1 MKQMEHSYKGEE
13 KFLVNDL
20 KTIVSKARSKAFA
33 AVNYSLVERNWR
45 IGKRIVEEEQNG
57 EARAEYGK
65 HIIEVASAALT
76 EEFGKGFSETN
87 LINFKKFFLLF
98 KELEIHQTVSEEFR
112 KQVLHLLP
120 WSHYERLIRVEDKK
134 AREWYAKEAYEQGW
148 SFRTLN
154 RNINTLYYERLL
166 MSKKKQPV
174 VNEMQDK
181 TKAYQQDKLEYI
193 KSPVVLEFLG
203 LPEDTSL
210 AESKLETAI
219 INNLEKFLMEMGK
232 GYALV
237 ARQQHIRTE
246 ENDYYID
253 LVFYNYLIKSFILV
267 DLKVNRITYQDVGQM
282 DMYLQMYDKMKKG
295 PDDNPTIGI
304 ILCTETD
311 SDVARYSTL
320 AKNDQMF
327 AAKYKLYLPDKEDL
341 RREIERQKELYLM
354 AHPEETGI
362 SVTNGYAQPDSCF
375 MFAYDLEQDKLLWR
389 SADQSYNS
397 MNFVVKGDVILCGY
411 GFTAED
417 DYLYQINRNTGEI
430 LDRLELKKMPDLL
443 VEQDGKLYV
452 HTYSYDYVIDF

>member
-1 MKQMEHSYKGEE
+1 MKEPGKKYNDEE
-13 KFLVNDL
+13 NMLVNDL
-20 KTIVSKARSKAFA
+20 RSIVSKARSKAFA

-45 IGKRIVEEEQNG
+45 IGQRIVEEEQNG
-57 EARAEYGK
+57 ALRAKYGK
-65 HIIEVASAALT
+65 HVIEVASAALT

-87 LINFKKFFLLF
+87 IMNFKKFYLKF
-98 KELEIHQTVSEEFR
+98 KELTIPQTVSEEFK
-112 KQVLHLLP
+112 KQKQQTLSDELSSHFQKGQTPPAQFELRLLP

-134 AREWYAKEAYEQGW
+134 AREWYAKEAFNEGW
-148 SFRTLN
+148 SYRTLN

-282 DMYLQMYDKMKKG
+282 DMYLQMYDKIKKG
-295 PDDNPTIGI
+295 TDDNPTIGI

-354 AHPEETGI
+354 AHPEE
-362 SVTNGYAQPDSCF
+362 N
-375 MFAYDLEQDKLLWR
+375 DK
-389 SADQSYNS
+389 
-397 MNFVVKGDVILCGY
+397 
-411 GFTAED
+411 E
-417 DYLYQINRNTGEI
+417 
-430 LDRLELKKMPDLL
+430 
-443 VEQDGKLYV
+443 
-452 HTYSYDYVIDF
+452 

>member
-1 MKQMEHSYKGEE
+1 MKQPRKKYNDEDNM
-13 KFLVNDL
+13 LVNDL
-20 KTIVSKARSKAFA
+20 RSIVSKARSKAFA

-45 IGKRIVEEEQNG
+45 IGQRIVEQEQNG
-57 EARAEYGK
+57 ASRAEYGK
-65 HIIEVASAALT
+65 HVIEIASAALT

-87 LINFKKFFLLF
+87 IMNFKKFYLKF
-98 KELEIHQTVSEEFR
+98 KELTIPQTLSEEFK
-112 KQVLHLLP
+112 KQKHQTLSDESSLLPQKGQTQSAQFELRLLP

-134 AREWYAKEAYEQGW
+134 AREWYAKEAFEQGW

-166 MSKKKQPV
+166 ISKKKQPV

-203 LPEDTSL
+203 LPEDTFL

-354 AHPEETGI
+354 AHPEE
-362 SVTNGYAQPDSCF
+362 N
-375 MFAYDLEQDKLLWR
+375 DK
-389 SADQSYNS
+389 
-397 MNFVVKGDVILCGY
+397 
-411 GFTAED
+411 E
-417 DYLYQINRNTGEI
+417 
-430 LDRLELKKMPDLL
+430 
-443 VEQDGKLYV
+443 
-452 HTYSYDYVIDF
+452 

>member
-1 MKQMEHSYKGEE
+1 MKEPGKKYNDEDNI
-13 KFLVNDL
+13 LVNDL
-20 KTIVSKARSKAFA
+20 RSIVSKARSKAFA

-45 IGKRIVEEEQNG
+45 IGQRIVEEEQNG
-57 EARAEYGK
+57 ASRAEYGK
-65 HIIEVASAALT
+65 HVIEVASAALT
-76 EEFGKGFSETN
+76 KEFGKGFSETN
-87 LINFKKFFLLF
+87 IMNFKKFYLKF
-98 KELEIHQTVSEEFR
+98 KELTIPQTLSEEFK
-112 KQVLHLLP
+112 KQKHQTLSDESSLLPQKGQTQSTQSELRLLP

-134 AREWYAKEAYEQGW
+134 AREWYAKEAFEQGW

-166 MSKKKQPV
+166 MSKKKRPV
-174 VNEMQDK
+174 VDEMQDK

-327 AAKYKLYLPDKEDL
+327 EAKYKLYLPDKEDL

-354 AHPEETGI
+354 AHPEE
-362 SVTNGYAQPDSCF
+362 N
-375 MFAYDLEQDKLLWR
+375 DK
-389 SADQSYNS
+389 
-397 MNFVVKGDVILCGY
+397 
-411 GFTAED
+411 E
-417 DYLYQINRNTGEI
+417 
-430 LDRLELKKMPDLL
+430 
-443 VEQDGKLYV
+443 
-452 HTYSYDYVIDF
+452 

>member
-1 MKQMEHSYKGEE
+1 MKEPE
-13 KFLVNDL
+13 KKYNDEDNMLVNDL
-20 KTIVSKARSKAFA
+20 RSIVSKARSKAFA

-45 IGKRIVEEEQNG
+45 IGQRIVEQEQNG
-57 EARAEYGK
+57 ASRAEYGK
-65 HIIEVASAALT
+65 HVIEVASAALT
-76 EEFGKGFSETN
+76 EEFGKGFSYTN
-87 LINFKKFFLLF
+87 IANYKRFYLTFSDLQIL
-98 KELEIHQTVSEEFR
+98 QTLSEEFK
-112 KQVLHLLP
+112 KQKHQTLSDESSLLPQKGQTPPAQSELRLLP

-134 AREWYAKEAYEQGW
+134 AREWYAKEAFEQGW

-304 ILCTETD
+304 ILCSETD

-354 AHPEETGI
+354 AHPEE
-362 SVTNGYAQPDSCF
+362 N
-375 MFAYDLEQDKLLWR
+375 DK
-389 SADQSYNS
+389 
-397 MNFVVKGDVILCGY
+397 
-411 GFTAED
+411 E
-417 DYLYQINRNTGEI
+417 
-430 LDRLELKKMPDLL
+430 
-443 VEQDGKLYV
+443 
-452 HTYSYDYVIDF
+452 

>member
-1 MKQMEHSYKGEE
+1 MKQPGKKYNDEDNM
-13 KFLVNDL
+13 LVNDL
-20 KTIVSKARSKAFA
+20 RSIVSKARSKAFA

-45 IGKRIVEEEQNG
+45 IGQRIVEQEQNG
-57 EARAEYGK
+57 ASRAEYGK
-65 HIIEVASAALT
+65 HVIEVASAALT
-76 EEFGKGFSETN
+76 KEFGKGFSETN
-87 LINFKKFFLLF
+87 IMNFKKFYLKF
-98 KELEIHQTVSEEFR
+98 KELTIPQTVSEEFK
-112 KQVLHLLP
+112 KQKHQTLSDEFSLLPQKGQTQSAQFELRLLP

-134 AREWYAKEAYEQGW
+134 AREWYAKEAFEQGW

-174 VNEMQDK
+174 VDEMQDK

-354 AHPEETGI
+354 AHPEE
-362 SVTNGYAQPDSCF
+362 N
-375 MFAYDLEQDKLLWR
+375 DK
-389 SADQSYNS
+389 
-397 MNFVVKGDVILCGY
+397 
-411 GFTAED
+411 E
-417 DYLYQINRNTGEI
+417 
-430 LDRLELKKMPDLL
+430 
-443 VEQDGKLYV
+443 
-452 HTYSYDYVIDF
+452 

>member
-1 MKQMEHSYKGEE
+1 MKEPE
-13 KFLVNDL
+13 KKYNDEDNMLVNDL
-20 KTIVSKARSKAFA
+20 RSIVSKARSKAFA

-45 IGKRIVEEEQNG
+45 IGQRIVEQEQNG
-57 EARAEYGK
+57 ASRAEYGK
-65 HIIEVASAALT
+65 HVIEIASAALT
-76 EEFGKGFSETN
+76 KEFGKGFSETN
-87 LINFKKFFLLF
+87 IMNFKKFYLKF
-98 KELEIHQTVSEEFR
+98 KELTIPQTLSEEFK
-112 KQVLHLLP
+112 KQKQQTLSAESSLFPQKGQTAPAQSELRLLP

-134 AREWYAKEAYEQGW
+134 AREWYAKEAFEQGW
-148 SFRTLN
+148 SYRTLN

-166 MSKKKQPV
+166 MSTKKQPV
-174 VNEMQDK
+174 VKEMQDK

-354 AHPEETGI
+354 AHPEE
-362 SVTNGYAQPDSCF
+362 N
-375 MFAYDLEQDKLLWR
+375 EK
-389 SADQSYNS
+389 
-397 MNFVVKGDVILCGY
+397 
-411 GFTAED
+411 E
-417 DYLYQINRNTGEI
+417 
-430 LDRLELKKMPDLL
+430 
-443 VEQDGKLYV
+443 
-452 HTYSYDYVIDF
+452 

>member
-1 MKQMEHSYKGEE
+1 MKEPGKKYNDEDNM
-13 KFLVNDL
+13 LVNDL
-20 KTIVSKARSKAFA
+20 RSIVSKARSKAFA

-45 IGKRIVEEEQNG
+45 IGQRIVEQEQNG
-57 EARAEYGK
+57 ASRAEYGK
-65 HIIEVASAALT
+65 HVIEVASAALT
-76 EEFGKGFSETN
+76 EEFGKGFSYTN
-87 LINFKKFFLLF
+87 IANYKRFYLTFNNLQIL
-98 KELEIHQTVSEEFR
+98 QTVSEEFNNPIQQTLPAKSSAPHKEDKAESTQSELR
-112 KQVLHLLP
+112 LLP

-134 AREWYAKEAYEQGW
+134 AREWYAKEAFNEGW
-148 SFRTLN
+148 SYRTLN

-166 MSKKKQPV
+166 MSKKKRPV
-174 VNEMQDK
+174 VDEMQDK

-282 DMYLQMYDKMKKG
+282 DMYLQMYDKKKKG
-295 PDDNPTIGI
+295 SDDNPTIGI

-354 AHPEETGI
+354 AHPEE
-362 SVTNGYAQPDSCF
+362 N
-375 MFAYDLEQDKLLWR
+375 DK
-389 SADQSYNS
+389 
-397 MNFVVKGDVILCGY
+397 
-411 GFTAED
+411 E
-417 DYLYQINRNTGEI
+417 
-430 LDRLELKKMPDLL
+430 
-443 VEQDGKLYV
+443 
-452 HTYSYDYVIDF
+452 

>member
-1 MKQMEHSYKGEE
+1 MKEPE
-13 KFLVNDL
+13 KKYNDEDNMLVNDL
-20 KTIVSKARSKAFA
+20 RSIVSKARSKAFA

-45 IGKRIVEEEQNG
+45 IGQRIVEEEQNG
-57 EARAEYGK
+57 TSRAEYGK
-65 HIIEVASAALT
+65 HVIEVASAALT
-76 EEFGKGFSETN
+76 KEFGKGFSYTN
-87 LINFKKFFLLF
+87 IANYKRFYLTFSDLQIL
-98 KELEIHQTVSEEFR
+98 QTVSEEFK
-112 KQVLHLLP
+112 KQKHQTLSDESSLLPQKGQTQPAQFELRLLP

-134 AREWYAKEAYEQGW
+134 AREWYAKEAFNEGW
-148 SFRTLN
+148 SYRTLN

-166 MSKKKQPV
+166 MSTKKQPV
-174 VNEMQDK
+174 VDEMQDK

-210 AESKLETAI
+210 AESKLEIAI

-354 AHPEETGI
+354 AHPEE
-362 SVTNGYAQPDSCF
+362 N
-375 MFAYDLEQDKLLWR
+375 DK
-389 SADQSYNS
+389 
-397 MNFVVKGDVILCGY
+397 
-411 GFTAED
+411 E
-417 DYLYQINRNTGEI
+417 
-430 LDRLELKKMPDLL
+430 
-443 VEQDGKLYV
+443 
-452 HTYSYDYVIDF
+452 

>member
-1 MKQMEHSYKGEE
+1 MKQPGKKYNDEDNM
-13 KFLVNDL
+13 LVNDL
-20 KTIVSKARSKAFA
+20 RSIVSKARSKAFA

-45 IGKRIVEEEQNG
+45 IGQRIVEQEQNG
-57 EARAEYGK
+57 ASRAEYGK
-65 HIIEVASAALT
+65 HVIEIASAALT

-87 LINFKKFFLLF
+87 IMNFKKFYLKF
-98 KELEIHQTVSEEFR
+98 KELTIPQTLSEEFK
-112 KQVLHLLP
+112 KQKHQTLSDESSLLPQKGQTQSAQFELRLLP

-134 AREWYAKEAYEQGW
+134 AREWYAKEAFEQGW

-166 MSKKKQPV
+166 ISKKKQPV

-210 AESKLETAI
+210 AESKLETAV

-327 AAKYKLYLPDKEDL
+327 AAKYKLYLPNEEDL

-354 AHPEETGI
+354 AHP
-362 SVTNGYAQPDSCF
+362 
-375 MFAYDLEQDKLLWR
+375 DK
-389 SADQSYNS
+389 
-397 MNFVVKGDVILCGY
+397 
-411 GFTAED
+411 
-417 DYLYQINRNTGEI
+417 
-430 LDRLELKKMPDLL
+430 
-443 VEQDGKLYV
+443 
-452 HTYSYDYVIDF
+452 

>member
-1 MKQMEHSYKGEE
+1 MKQPGKKYNDEDNM
-13 KFLVNDL
+13 LVNDL
-20 KTIVSKARSKAFA
+20 RSIVSKARSKAFA

-45 IGKRIVEEEQNG
+45 IGQRIVEQEQNG
-57 EARAEYGK
+57 ASRAEYGK
-65 HIIEVASAALT
+65 HVIEIASAALT
-76 EEFGKGFSETN
+76 EEFGKGFSYTN
-87 LINFKKFFLLF
+87 IANYKRFYLTFNNLQIL
-98 KELEIHQTVSEEFR
+98 QTVSEEFNNPIQQTPPAKSSAPHKEDKAESAQSELR
-112 KQVLHLLP
+112 FLP
-120 WSHYERLIRVEDKK
+120 WSHYERLIRVEDKQ
-134 AREWYAKEAYEQGW
+134 AREWYAKEAFNEGW
-148 SFRTLN
+148 SYRTLN

-354 AHPEETGI
+354 AHPKENNKE
-362 SVTNGYAQPDSCF
+362 
-375 MFAYDLEQDKLLWR
+375 
-389 SADQSYNS
+389 
-397 MNFVVKGDVILCGY
+397 
-411 GFTAED
+411 
-417 DYLYQINRNTGEI
+417 
-430 LDRLELKKMPDLL
+430 
-443 VEQDGKLYV
+443 
-452 HTYSYDYVIDF
+452 

>member
-1 MKQMEHSYKGEE
+1 MKQLNKKYNDKDNM
-13 KFLVNDL
+13 LVNDL
-20 KTIVSKARSKAFA
+20 RSIVNKARSKAFA
-33 AVNYSLVERNWR
+33 AVNHSLVERNWR
-45 IGKRIVEEEQNG
+45 IGQRIVEEEQNG
-57 EARAEYGK
+57 ASRAEYGK
-65 HIIEVASAALT
+65 HVIEVASAALT
-76 EEFGKGFSETN
+76 KEFGKGFSETN
-87 LINFKKFFLLF
+87 IMNFKKFYLKF
-98 KELEIHQTVSEEFR
+98 KELTIPQTLSEEFK
-112 KQVLHLLP
+112 KQKHQTLSDESSLLPQKGQTQSAQFELRLLP

-134 AREWYAKEAYEQGW
+134 AREWYAKEAFEQGW

-341 RREIERQKELYLM
+341 KREIERQKELYLM
-354 AHPEETGI
+354 AHPEE
-362 SVTNGYAQPDSCF
+362 N
-375 MFAYDLEQDKLLWR
+375 DK
-389 SADQSYNS
+389 
-397 MNFVVKGDVILCGY
+397 
-411 GFTAED
+411 E
-417 DYLYQINRNTGEI
+417 
-430 LDRLELKKMPDLL
+430 
-443 VEQDGKLYV
+443 
-452 HTYSYDYVIDF
+452 

>member
-1 MKQMEHSYKGEE
+1 MKEPGKKYNDEE
-13 KFLVNDL
+13 NMLVNDL
-20 KTIVSKARSKAFA
+20 RTIVSKARSKAFA

-45 IGKRIVEEEQNG
+45 IGQRIVEEEQNG
-57 EARAEYGK
+57 ASRAEYGK
-65 HIIEVASAALT
+65 HVIEVASAALT

-87 LINFKKFFLLF
+87 IMNFKKFYLKF
-98 KELEIHQTVSEEFR
+98 KELTIPQTVSEEFK
-112 KQVLHLLP
+112 KQKQQTLSDELSSHFQKGQTPPAQFELRLLP

-134 AREWYAKEAYEQGW
+134 AREWYAKEAFEQGW

-354 AHPEETGI
+354 AHPEE
-362 SVTNGYAQPDSCF
+362 N
-375 MFAYDLEQDKLLWR
+375 DK
-389 SADQSYNS
+389 
-397 MNFVVKGDVILCGY
+397 
-411 GFTAED
+411 E
-417 DYLYQINRNTGEI
+417 
-430 LDRLELKKMPDLL
+430 
-443 VEQDGKLYV
+443 
-452 HTYSYDYVIDF
+452 

>member
-98 KELEIHQTVSEEFR
+98 KELEIHQTVSEEFK
-112 KQVLHLLP
+112 KQKQQTLSDELSSHFQKGQTPPAQSELRLLP

-134 AREWYAKEAYEQGW
+134 AREWYAKEAFEQGW

-174 VNEMQDK
+174 VDEMQDN

-354 AHPEETGI
+354 AHPEE
-362 SVTNGYAQPDSCF
+362 N
-375 MFAYDLEQDKLLWR
+375 DK
-389 SADQSYNS
+389 
-397 MNFVVKGDVILCGY
+397 
-411 GFTAED
+411 E
-417 DYLYQINRNTGEI
+417 
-430 LDRLELKKMPDLL
+430 
-443 VEQDGKLYV
+443 
-452 HTYSYDYVIDF
+452 

>member
-1 MKQMEHSYKGEE
+1 MKEPGKKYNDEDNM
-13 KFLVNDL
+13 LVNDL
-20 KTIVSKARSKAFA
+20 RSIVSKARSKAFA

-45 IGKRIVEEEQNG
+45 IGQSIVEEEQNG
-57 EARAEYGK
+57 ASRAEYGK
-65 HIIEVASAALT
+65 HVIEVASAALT
-76 EEFGKGFSETN
+76 KEFGKGFSETN
-87 LINFKKFFLLF
+87 IMNFKKFYLKF
-98 KELEIHQTVSEEFR
+98 KELTIPQTVSEEFK
-112 KQVLHLLP
+112 KQKHQTLSDESSLLPQKGQTQPAQFELRLLP

-134 AREWYAKEAYEQGW
+134 AREWYAKEAFEQGW
-148 SFRTLN
+148 SYRTLN

-166 MSKKKQPV
+166 MSTKKQPV
-174 VNEMQDK
+174 VDEMQDK

-354 AHPEETGI
+354 AHPEE
-362 SVTNGYAQPDSCF
+362 N
-375 MFAYDLEQDKLLWR
+375 DK
-389 SADQSYNS
+389 
-397 MNFVVKGDVILCGY
+397 
-411 GFTAED
+411 E
-417 DYLYQINRNTGEI
+417 
-430 LDRLELKKMPDLL
+430 
-443 VEQDGKLYV
+443 
-452 HTYSYDYVIDF
+452 

>member
-1 MKQMEHSYKGEE
+1 MKEPGKKYNDEE
-13 KFLVNDL
+13 NMLVNDL
-20 KTIVSKARSKAFA
+20 RSIVSKARSKAFA

-45 IGKRIVEEEQNG
+45 IGQRIVEEEQNG
-57 EARAEYGK
+57 ASRAEYGK
-65 HIIEVASAALT
+65 HVIEVASAALT
-76 EEFGKGFSETN
+76 KEFGKGFSETN
-87 LINFKKFFLLF
+87 IMNFKKFYLKF
-98 KELEIHQTVSEEFR
+98 KELTIPQTLSEEFK
-112 KQVLHLLP
+112 KQKHQTLSDESSLLPQKGQTQPAQFELRLLP

-134 AREWYAKEAYEQGW
+134 AREWYAKEAFNEGW
-148 SFRTLN
+148 SYRTLN

-166 MSKKKQPV
+166 MSTKKQPV
-174 VNEMQDK
+174 VDEMQDK

-341 RREIERQKELYLM
+341 RREIERQKELYLT
-354 AHPEETGI
+354 AHPEE
-362 SVTNGYAQPDSCF
+362 N
-375 MFAYDLEQDKLLWR
+375 DK
-389 SADQSYNS
+389 
-397 MNFVVKGDVILCGY
+397 
-411 GFTAED
+411 E
-417 DYLYQINRNTGEI
+417 
-430 LDRLELKKMPDLL
+430 
-443 VEQDGKLYV
+443 
-452 HTYSYDYVIDF
+452 

>member
-1 MKQMEHSYKGEE
+1 MKQPGKKYNDEANM
-13 KFLVNDL
+13 LVNDL
-20 KTIVSKARSKAFA
+20 RSIVNKARSKAFA

-120 WSHYERLIRVEDKK
+120 WSHYERLIRIEDKR
-134 AREWYAKEAYEQGW
+134 ARDWYAKEAFEQGW
-148 SFRTLN
+148 SYRTLS

-166 MSKKKQPV
+166 MSKDKAPV
-174 VNEMQDK
+174 EKEMKEKTNEF
-181 TKAYQQDKLEYI
+181 QQDKLEYI
-193 KSPVVLEFLG
+193 KSPVVMEFLG
-203 LPEDTSL
+203 LPSDSSL
-210 AESKLETAI
+210 KESKLESAI
-219 INNLEKFLMEMGK
+219 IDNLEKFLMEMGK

-354 AHPEETGI
+354 AHPEE
-362 SVTNGYAQPDSCF
+362 N
-375 MFAYDLEQDKLLWR
+375 DK
-389 SADQSYNS
+389 
-397 MNFVVKGDVILCGY
+397 
-411 GFTAED
+411 E
-417 DYLYQINRNTGEI
+417 
-430 LDRLELKKMPDLL
+430 
-443 VEQDGKLYV
+443 
-452 HTYSYDYVIDF
+452 

>member
-1 MKQMEHSYKGEE
+1 MKEPGKKYNDEDNM
-13 KFLVNDL
+13 LVNDL
-20 KTIVSKARSKAFA
+20 RSIVSKARSKAFA

-45 IGKRIVEEEQNG
+45 IGQRIVEQEQNG
-57 EARAEYGK
+57 ASRAEYGK
-65 HIIEVASAALT
+65 HVIEIASAALT

-87 LINFKKFFLLF
+87 IMNFKKFYLKF
-98 KELEIHQTVSEEFR
+98 KELTIPQTVSEEFK
-112 KQVLHLLP
+112 KQKHQTLSDEFSLPPQKGQTQSAQFELRLLP

-134 AREWYAKEAYEQGW
+134 AREWYAKEAFEQGW

-354 AHPEETGI
+354 AHPEE
-362 SVTNGYAQPDSCF
+362 N
-375 MFAYDLEQDKLLWR
+375 DK
-389 SADQSYNS
+389 
-397 MNFVVKGDVILCGY
+397 
-411 GFTAED
+411 E
-417 DYLYQINRNTGEI
+417 
-430 LDRLELKKMPDLL
+430 
-443 VEQDGKLYV
+443 
-452 HTYSYDYVIDF
+452 

>member
-1 MKQMEHSYKGEE
+1 MKEPSKKYNDEDNM
-13 KFLVNDL
+13 LVNDL
-20 KTIVSKARSKAFA
+20 RSIVSKARSKAFA

-45 IGKRIVEEEQNG
+45 IGQRIVEEEQNG
-57 EARAEYGK
+57 TSRAEYGK
-65 HIIEVASAALT
+65 HVIEVASAALT
-76 EEFGKGFSETN
+76 KEFGKGFSYTN
-87 LINFKKFFLLF
+87 IANYKRFYLTFSDLQIL
-98 KELEIHQTVSEEFR
+98 QTVSEEFK
-112 KQVLHLLP
+112 KQKHQTLSDESSLLPQKGQTPPAQFELRFLP

-134 AREWYAKEAYEQGW
+134 AREWYAKEAFEQGW

-174 VNEMQDK
+174 VDEMQDK

-354 AHPEETGI
+354 AHPEE
-362 SVTNGYAQPDSCF
+362 N
-375 MFAYDLEQDKLLWR
+375 DK
-389 SADQSYNS
+389 
-397 MNFVVKGDVILCGY
+397 
-411 GFTAED
+411 E
-417 DYLYQINRNTGEI
+417 
-430 LDRLELKKMPDLL
+430 
-443 VEQDGKLYV
+443 
-452 HTYSYDYVIDF
+452 

>member
-1 MKQMEHSYKGEE
+1 MKEPSKKYNDEDNM
-13 KFLVNDL
+13 LVNDL
-20 KTIVSKARSKAFA
+20 RSIVSKARSKAFA

-45 IGKRIVEEEQNG
+45 IGQRIVEQEQNG
-57 EARAEYGK
+57 ASRAEYGK
-65 HIIEVASAALT
+65 HVIEIASAALT
-76 EEFGKGFSETN
+76 EEFGKGFSYTN
-87 LINFKKFFLLF
+87 IANYKRFYLTFNNLQIL
-98 KELEIHQTVSEEFR
+98 QTVSEEFK
-112 KQVLHLLP
+112 KQKHQTLSDESSLLPQKWQTQPAQFELRLLP

-134 AREWYAKEAYEQGW
+134 AREWYAKEAFEQGW
-148 SFRTLN
+148 SYRTLN

-166 MSKKKQPV
+166 MSTKKQPV
-174 VNEMQDK
+174 VDEMQDK

-354 AHPEETGI
+354 AHPEE
-362 SVTNGYAQPDSCF
+362 N
-375 MFAYDLEQDKLLWR
+375 DK
-389 SADQSYNS
+389 
-397 MNFVVKGDVILCGY
+397 
-411 GFTAED
+411 E
-417 DYLYQINRNTGEI
+417 
-430 LDRLELKKMPDLL
+430 
-443 VEQDGKLYV
+443 
-452 HTYSYDYVIDF
+452 

>member
-1 MKQMEHSYKGEE
+1 MKEPE
-13 KFLVNDL
+13 KKYNDEDNMLVNDL
-20 KTIVSKARSKAFA
+20 RSIVSKARSKAFA

-45 IGKRIVEEEQNG
+45 IGQRIVEEEQNG
-57 EARAEYGK
+57 TSRAEYGK
-65 HIIEVASAALT
+65 HVIEVASAALT
-76 EEFGKGFSETN
+76 KEFGKGFSYTN
-87 LINFKKFFLLF
+87 IANYKRFYLTFSDLQIL
-98 KELEIHQTVSEEFR
+98 QTVSEEFK
-112 KQVLHLLP
+112 KQKHQTLSDESSLLPQKGQTPPAQFELRFLP

-134 AREWYAKEAYEQGW
+134 AREWYAKEAFEQGW
-148 SFRTLN
+148 SYRTLN
-154 RNINTLYYERLL
+154 HNINTLYYERLL
-166 MSKKKQPV
+166 MSTKKQPV
-174 VNEMQDK
+174 VDEMQDK

-354 AHPEETGI
+354 AHPEE
-362 SVTNGYAQPDSCF
+362 N
-375 MFAYDLEQDKLLWR
+375 DK
-389 SADQSYNS
+389 
-397 MNFVVKGDVILCGY
+397 
-411 GFTAED
+411 E
-417 DYLYQINRNTGEI
+417 
-430 LDRLELKKMPDLL
+430 
-443 VEQDGKLYV
+443 
-452 HTYSYDYVIDF
+452 

>member
-1 MKQMEHSYKGEE
+1 MKQLNKKYNDEDNM
-13 KFLVNDL
+13 LVNDL
-20 KTIVSKARSKAFA
+20 RSIVSKARSKAFA

-45 IGKRIVEEEQNG
+45 IGQRIVEEEQNG
-57 EARAEYGK
+57 ASRAEYGK
-65 HIIEVASAALT
+65 HVIEVASAALT
-76 EEFGKGFSETN
+76 KEFGKGFSETN
-87 LINFKKFFLLF
+87 IMNFKKFYLKF
-98 KELEIHQTVSEEFR
+98 KELTIHQTLSEEFK
-112 KQVLHLLP
+112 KQKQQTLSAESSLFPQKGQTQSIQSELRLLP
-120 WSHYERLIRVEDKK
+120 WSHYERLIRVGDKK
-134 AREWYAKEAYEQGW
+134 AREWYAKEAFEQGW

-354 AHPEETGI
+354 AHPEE
-362 SVTNGYAQPDSCF
+362 N
-375 MFAYDLEQDKLLWR
+375 DK
-389 SADQSYNS
+389 
-397 MNFVVKGDVILCGY
+397 
-411 GFTAED
+411 E
-417 DYLYQINRNTGEI
+417 
-430 LDRLELKKMPDLL
+430 
-443 VEQDGKLYV
+443 
-452 HTYSYDYVIDF
+452 

>member
-1 MKQMEHSYKGEE
+1 MKQLNKKYNDEDNM
-13 KFLVNDL
+13 LVNDL
-20 KTIVSKARSKAFA
+20 RSIVSKARSKAFA

-45 IGKRIVEEEQNG
+45 IGQRIVEQEQNG
-57 EARAEYGK
+57 ASRAEYGK
-65 HIIEVASAALT
+65 HVIEIASAALT
-76 EEFGKGFSETN
+76 EEFGKGFSYTN
-87 LINFKKFFLLF
+87 IANYKRFYLTFNNLQIL
-98 KELEIHQTVSEEFR
+98 QTVSEEFNNPIQQTLPAKSSAPHKEDKAESAQSELR
-112 KQVLHLLP
+112 LLP
-120 WSHYERLIRVEDKK
+120 WSHYERLIRVEDKQ
-134 AREWYAKEAYEQGW
+134 AREWYAKEAFNEGW
-148 SFRTLN
+148 SYRTLN

-327 AAKYKLYLPDKEDL
+327 AAKYKLYLPNEEDL
-341 RREIERQKELYLM
+341 RREIERQKELFLM
-354 AHPEETGI
+354 AHLDE
-362 SVTNGYAQPDSCF
+362 N
-375 MFAYDLEQDKLLWR
+375 DK
-389 SADQSYNS
+389 
-397 MNFVVKGDVILCGY
+397 IL
-411 GFTAED
+411 
-417 DYLYQINRNTGEI
+417 
-430 LDRLELKKMPDLL
+430 
-443 VEQDGKLYV
+443 
-452 HTYSYDYVIDF
+452 

>member
-1 MKQMEHSYKGEE
+1 MKQLNKKYNDEDNM
-13 KFLVNDL
+13 LVNDL
-20 KTIVSKARSKAFA
+20 RSIVSKARSKAFA

-45 IGKRIVEEEQNG
+45 IGQRIVEQEQNG
-57 EARAEYGK
+57 ASRAEYGK
-65 HIIEVASAALT
+65 HVIEVASVALT
-76 EEFGKGFSETN
+76 EEFGKGFSYTN
-87 LINFKKFFLLF
+87 IANYKRFYLTFNDLQIL
-98 KELEIHQTVSEEFR
+98 QTVSEEFNNPIQQTQPAKSSAPYKEDKAASAQSELR
-112 KQVLHLLP
+112 LLP

-134 AREWYAKEAYEQGW
+134 AREWYAKEAFEQGW

-166 MSKKKQPV
+166 MSTKKQPV
-174 VNEMQDK
+174 VKEMQDK

-354 AHPEETGI
+354 AHPEE
-362 SVTNGYAQPDSCF
+362 N
-375 MFAYDLEQDKLLWR
+375 EK
-389 SADQSYNS
+389 
-397 MNFVVKGDVILCGY
+397 
-411 GFTAED
+411 E
-417 DYLYQINRNTGEI
+417 
-430 LDRLELKKMPDLL
+430 
-443 VEQDGKLYV
+443 
-452 HTYSYDYVIDF
+452 

>member
-1 MKQMEHSYKGEE
+1 MKQMEHSYKGGE

-87 LINFKKFFLLF
+87 IRTFRKFFLIF
-98 KELEIHQTVSEEFR
+98 RNLEIQQTVSAESNLP
-112 KQVLHLLP
+112 KQQTLSDNLSSHFQKGQTPPAQFKLRLLP
-120 WSHYERLIRVEDKK
+120 WSHYERLIRIEDKR
-134 AREWYAKEAYEQGW
+134 ARDWYAKEAFKQGW
-148 SFRTLN
+148 SYRTLS

-166 MSKKKQPV
+166 MSKDKAPV
-174 VNEMQDK
+174 EKEMKEKTNEF
-181 TKAYQQDKLEYI
+181 QQDKLEYI
-193 KSPVVLEFLG
+193 KSPVVMEFLG
-203 LPEDTSL
+203 LPSDSSL
-210 AESKLETAI
+210 KESKLESAI
-219 INNLEKFLMEMGK
+219 IDNLEKFLMEMGK

-354 AHPEETGI
+354 AHPEE
-362 SVTNGYAQPDSCF
+362 N
-375 MFAYDLEQDKLLWR
+375 DK
-389 SADQSYNS
+389 
-397 MNFVVKGDVILCGY
+397 
-411 GFTAED
+411 E
-417 DYLYQINRNTGEI
+417 
-430 LDRLELKKMPDLL
+430 
-443 VEQDGKLYV
+443 
-452 HTYSYDYVIDF
+452 

>member
-1 MKQMEHSYKGEE
+1 MKQLNKKYNDEDNM
-13 KFLVNDL
+13 LVNDL
-20 KTIVSKARSKAFA
+20 RSIVSKARSKAFA

-45 IGKRIVEEEQNG
+45 IGQRIVEQEQNG
-57 EARAEYGK
+57 ASRAEYGK
-65 HIIEVASAALT
+65 HVIEVASAALT
-76 EEFGKGFSETN
+76 EEFGKGFSYTN
-87 LINFKKFFLLF
+87 IANYKRFYLTFNDLQIL
-98 KELEIHQTVSEEFR
+98 QTVSEEFNNPIQQTLPAKSSAPYKEDKAKSAQSELR
-112 KQVLHLLP
+112 LLP

-134 AREWYAKEAYEQGW
+134 AREWYTKEAFEQGW

-166 MSKKKQPV
+166 MSTKKQPV
-174 VNEMQDK
+174 VDEMQDK

-341 RREIERQKELYLM
+341 RREIERQKELFLI
-354 AHPEETGI
+354 AHPEE
-362 SVTNGYAQPDSCF
+362 N
-375 MFAYDLEQDKLLWR
+375 EK
-389 SADQSYNS
+389 
-397 MNFVVKGDVILCGY
+397 
-411 GFTAED
+411 E
-417 DYLYQINRNTGEI
+417 
-430 LDRLELKKMPDLL
+430 
-443 VEQDGKLYV
+443 
-452 HTYSYDYVIDF
+452 

>member
-1 MKQMEHSYKGEE
+1 MKQMEPSYKGEE

-76 EEFGKGFSETN
+76 EEFEKGFSVTTLRVFRRFYLKFNN
-87 LINFKKFFLLF
+87 LQI
-98 KELEIHQTVSEEFR
+98 QRTVSVEFNASIQQTPSEELSNNLQHVQ
-112 KQVLHLLP
+112 KAGIHLLP
-120 WSHYERLIRVEDKK
+120 WSHYELLIRIEDKQ
-134 AREWYAKEAYEQGW
+134 ARDWYAKEAFEQGW
-148 SFRTLN
+148 SYRTLS

-166 MSKKKQPV
+166 MSKDKAPV
-174 VNEMQDK
+174 EKEMKEKTNEFQK
-181 TKAYQQDKLEYI
+181 DKLEYI
-193 KSPVVLEFLG
+193 KSPVVMEFLG
-203 LPEDTSL
+203 LPSDSSL
-210 AESKLETAI
+210 KESKLESAI
-219 INNLEKFLMEMGK
+219 IDNLEKFLMEMGK

-304 ILCTETD
+304 ILCAETD

-327 AAKYKLYLPDKEDL
+327 AAKYKLYLPNEEDL
-341 RREIERQKELYLM
+341 RREIERQKELYFM
-354 AHPEETGI
+354 AHP
-362 SVTNGYAQPDSCF
+362 
-375 MFAYDLEQDKLLWR
+375 DK
-389 SADQSYNS
+389 
-397 MNFVVKGDVILCGY
+397 
-411 GFTAED
+411 
-417 DYLYQINRNTGEI
+417 
-430 LDRLELKKMPDLL
+430 
-443 VEQDGKLYV
+443 
-452 HTYSYDYVIDF
+452 

>member
-1 MKQMEHSYKGEE
+1 MKEPGKKYNDEDNM
-13 KFLVNDL
+13 LVNDL
-20 KTIVSKARSKAFA
+20 RSIVSKARSKAFA

-45 IGKRIVEEEQNG
+45 IGLRIVEQEQNG
-57 EARAEYGK
+57 ASRAEYGK
-65 HIIEVASAALT
+65 HVIEIASAALT

-87 LINFKKFFLLF
+87 IMNFKKFYLKF
-98 KELEIHQTVSEEFR
+98 KELTIPQTVSEEFK
-112 KQVLHLLP
+112 KQKHQTLSDEFSLPPQKGQTQSAQFELRLLP

-134 AREWYAKEAYEQGW
+134 AREWYAKEAFKQGW

-354 AHPEETGI
+354 AHPEE
-362 SVTNGYAQPDSCF
+362 N
-375 MFAYDLEQDKLLWR
+375 DK
-389 SADQSYNS
+389 
-397 MNFVVKGDVILCGY
+397 
-411 GFTAED
+411 E
-417 DYLYQINRNTGEI
+417 
-430 LDRLELKKMPDLL
+430 
-443 VEQDGKLYV
+443 
-452 HTYSYDYVIDF
+452 

>member
-1 MKQMEHSYKGEE
+1 MKQPRKKYNDEDNM
-13 KFLVNDL
+13 LVNDL
-20 KTIVSKARSKAFA
+20 RSIVSKARSKAFA

-45 IGKRIVEEEQNG
+45 IGQRIVEEEQNG
-57 EARAEYGK
+57 ASRAEYGK
-65 HIIEVASAALT
+65 HVIEVASAALT

-87 LINFKKFFLLF
+87 IMNFKKFYLKF
-98 KELEIHQTVSEEFR
+98 KELTIPQTVSEEFK
-112 KQVLHLLP
+112 KQKQQTLSDELSSHFQKGQTLPAQFELRLLP

-134 AREWYAKEAYEQGW
+134 AREWYAKEAFNEGW
-148 SFRTLN
+148 SYRTLN

-166 MSKKKQPV
+166 MSTKKQPV
-174 VNEMQDK
+174 VDEMQDK

-354 AHPEETGI
+354 AHPEE
-362 SVTNGYAQPDSCF
+362 N
-375 MFAYDLEQDKLLWR
+375 DK
-389 SADQSYNS
+389 
-397 MNFVVKGDVILCGY
+397 
-411 GFTAED
+411 E
-417 DYLYQINRNTGEI
+417 
-430 LDRLELKKMPDLL
+430 
-443 VEQDGKLYV
+443 
-452 HTYSYDYVIDF
+452 

>member
-1 MKQMEHSYKGEE
+1 MKEPGKKYNDEDNM
-13 KFLVNDL
+13 LVNDL
-20 KTIVSKARSKAFA
+20 RSIVSKARSKAFA

-45 IGKRIVEEEQNG
+45 IGQRIVEEEQNG
-57 EARAEYGK
+57 ASRAEYGK
-65 HIIEVASAALT
+65 HVIEVASAALT
-76 EEFGKGFSETN
+76 KEFGKGFSETN
-87 LINFKKFFLLF
+87 IMNFKKLYLKF
-98 KELEIHQTVSEEFR
+98 KELTIPQTVSEEFK
-112 KQVLHLLP
+112 KQKHQTLSDESSLLPQKGQTQPAQFELRLLP

-134 AREWYAKEAYEQGW
+134 AREWYAKEAFEQGW
-148 SFRTLN
+148 SYRTLN

-166 MSKKKQPV
+166 MSTKKQPV
-174 VNEMQDK
+174 VDEMQDK

-354 AHPEETGI
+354 AHPEE
-362 SVTNGYAQPDSCF
+362 N
-375 MFAYDLEQDKLLWR
+375 DK
-389 SADQSYNS
+389 
-397 MNFVVKGDVILCGY
+397 
-411 GFTAED
+411 E
-417 DYLYQINRNTGEI
+417 
-430 LDRLELKKMPDLL
+430 
-443 VEQDGKLYV
+443 
-452 HTYSYDYVIDF
+452 

>member
-1 MKQMEHSYKGEE
+1 MKEPSKKYNDEDNM
-13 KFLVNDL
+13 LVNDL
-20 KTIVSKARSKAFA
+20 RSIVSKARSKAFA

-45 IGKRIVEEEQNG
+45 IGKRIVEQEQNG
-57 EARAEYGK
+57 ASRAEYGK
-65 HIIEVASAALT
+65 HVIEIASAALT
-76 EEFGKGFSETN
+76 EEFGKGFSYTN
-87 LINFKKFFLLF
+87 IANYKRFYLTFNNLQIL
-98 KELEIHQTVSEEFR
+98 QTVSEEFK
-112 KQVLHLLP
+112 KQKHQTLSDESSLLPQKDQTQSIQSELRLLP

-134 AREWYAKEAYEQGW
+134 AREWYAKEAFNEGW
-148 SFRTLN
+148 SYRTLN

-174 VNEMQDK
+174 VDEMQDK

-354 AHPEETGI
+354 AHPEE
-362 SVTNGYAQPDSCF
+362 N
-375 MFAYDLEQDKLLWR
+375 DK
-389 SADQSYNS
+389 
-397 MNFVVKGDVILCGY
+397 
-411 GFTAED
+411 E
-417 DYLYQINRNTGEI
+417 
-430 LDRLELKKMPDLL
+430 
-443 VEQDGKLYV
+443 
-452 HTYSYDYVIDF
+452 

>member
-1 MKQMEHSYKGEE
+1 MKEPGKKYNDEDNM
-13 KFLVNDL
+13 LVNDL
-20 KTIVSKARSKAFA
+20 RSIVSKARSKAFA

-45 IGKRIVEEEQNG
+45 IGQRIVEQEQNG
-57 EARAEYGK
+57 ASRAEYGK
-65 HIIEVASAALT
+65 HIIEIASAALT
-76 EEFGKGFSETN
+76 EEFGKGFSYTN
-87 LINFKKFFLLF
+87 IANYKRFYLTFNNLQIL
-98 KELEIHQTVSEEFR
+98 QTVSEEFK
-112 KQVLHLLP
+112 KQKHQTLSDESSLLP
-120 WSHYERLIRVEDKK
+120 QKGQTQSAQFELRLLP
-134 AREWYAKEAYEQGW
+134 WYAKEAFEQGW

-354 AHPEETGI
+354 AHPEE
-362 SVTNGYAQPDSCF
+362 N
-375 MFAYDLEQDKLLWR
+375 DK
-389 SADQSYNS
+389 
-397 MNFVVKGDVILCGY
+397 
-411 GFTAED
+411 E
-417 DYLYQINRNTGEI
+417 
-430 LDRLELKKMPDLL
+430 
-443 VEQDGKLYV
+443 
-452 HTYSYDYVIDF
+452 

>member
-1 MKQMEHSYKGEE
+1 MKEPE
-13 KFLVNDL
+13 KKYNDEDNMLVNDL
-20 KTIVSKARSKAFA
+20 RSIVSKARSKAFA

-45 IGKRIVEEEQNG
+45 IGQRIVEEEQNG
-57 EARAEYGK
+57 TSRAEYGK
-65 HIIEVASAALT
+65 HVIEVASAALT
-76 EEFGKGFSETN
+76 KEFGKGFSYTN
-87 LINFKKFFLLF
+87 IANYKRFYLTFSDLQIL
-98 KELEIHQTVSEEFR
+98 QTVSEEFK
-112 KQVLHLLP
+112 KQKHQTLSDESSLLPQKGQTQPAQFELRLLP

-134 AREWYAKEAYEQGW
+134 AREWYAKEAFNEGW
-148 SFRTLN
+148 SYRTLN

-166 MSKKKQPV
+166 MSTKKQPV
-174 VNEMQDK
+174 VDEMQDK

-354 AHPEETGI
+354 THPEE
-362 SVTNGYAQPDSCF
+362 N
-375 MFAYDLEQDKLLWR
+375 DK
-389 SADQSYNS
+389 
-397 MNFVVKGDVILCGY
+397 
-411 GFTAED
+411 E
-417 DYLYQINRNTGEI
+417 
-430 LDRLELKKMPDLL
+430 
-443 VEQDGKLYV
+443 
-452 HTYSYDYVIDF
+452 